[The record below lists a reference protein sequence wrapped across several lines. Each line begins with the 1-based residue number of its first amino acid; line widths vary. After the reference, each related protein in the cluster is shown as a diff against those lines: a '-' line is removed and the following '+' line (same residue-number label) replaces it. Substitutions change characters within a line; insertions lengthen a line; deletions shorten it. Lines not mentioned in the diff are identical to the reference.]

1 MIITEEFKLN
11 YERFITKHSLEEC
24 SILSNEI
31 ELEESK
37 IARALDI
44 SVSAAQLLEDANH
57 SDPKLAN
64 TIDGIIAKMQNN
76 ASVKPLPDDEFS
88 KQLIGM
94 QKNDYE
100 PIYVNKRVDA
110 KDLAPVAR
118 VKFLLERVIDW
129 LKRVVIYAIDRIRTI
144 FYTIVGRKDDA
155 SKMLSKLKD
164 ADLKFRASK
173 ISKIDTGFLKSV
185 GDKQNSPVR
194 VLEVDT
200 KTITQNP
207 TIFKALVESVEL
219 TESDHDPE
227 RQDNRNNNN
236 NNNNNQDRRDIRR
249 DDNNRNDRNRTNIY
263 QYSVPSN
270 ERPVQRV
277 LELDVSSDLY
287 ALQQSLSH
295 FFDLFDRSFG
305 SVGENLFDTADLTIV
320 YNYIDHLCK
329 SFEKGNVNPAILQNQ
344 LTNIDSDTI
353 YENLIRTKT
362 NVDNLEKAYYTTYQQ
377 IDKINKIITSKQLAS
392 LAAYGVNYMFL
403 SQYTCNA
410 MGDMLKYIDD
420 RLKDAVKMQKE
431 LDSTRN
437 KFTELCTRTEKLRN
451 SIKGFSYIQVNTI
464 YEQKINDLYLSTK
477 YITQITTLRLNTL
490 TKYIQELQQVRL
502 TIANLNALGSTQR
515 ANLQFQASI

>member
-44 SVSAAQLLEDANH
+44 SISAAQLLEDANPLDQEL
-57 SDPKLAN
+57 SN
-64 TIDGIIAKMQNN
+64 TITGIITKMQQNS
-76 ASVKPLPDDEFS
+76 SVRELPDDSFKKS
-88 KQLIGM
+88 LLGI
-94 QKNDYE
+94 QKDDYE

-110 KDLAPVAR
+110 SDLAPVAR
-118 VKFLLERVIDW
+118 VKFLLERIIDW

-173 ISKIDTGFLKSV
+173 ISKIDTGFIKSI
-185 GDKQNSPVR
+185 GGKENSPVR
-194 VLEVDT
+194 VLEIDT

-207 TIFKALVESVEL
+207 TIFKALAESVEL
-219 TESDHDPE
+219 TESEQDPRKQE
-227 RQDNRNNNN
+227 NDSNK
-236 NNNNNQDRRDIRR
+236 DTKY
-249 DDNNRNDRNRTNIY
+249 DDNKDSKSVYRNKYNAI
-263 QYSVPSN
+263 QYEKPGY

-287 ALQQSLSH
+287 ALQQTLSH

-329 SFEKGNVNPAILQNQ
+329 SFEKGNVNPVILQNQ

-420 RLKDAVKMQKE
+420 RLKDATKMQKE
-431 LDSTRN
+431 LDATRN
-437 KFTELCTRTEKLRN
+437 KFNELCTRTEKLRN
-451 SIKGFSYIQVNTI
+451 SIKGFNYIQVNTI

-502 TIANLNALGSTQR
+502 TIANLNGLGSAQR

>member
-227 RQDNRNNNN
+227 RQDNR
-236 NNNNNQDRRDIRR
+236 
-249 DDNNRNDRNRTNIY
+249 TNVY
-263 QYSVPSN
+263 QYGVPSN